1 MGKKAVHAYDMIVP
15 VAKRTVRTSGSP
27 SRYSA
32 AQAQRSIV
40 DTLGG
45 LEKGRRMGSY
55 VNGVEVVEQG
65 DVRADKVHVPTCHV
79 GVFVAWADDQDDQ
92 GRNVYCLWTWLA
104 G

>member
-1 MGKKAVHAYDMIVP
+1 
-15 VAKRTVRTSGSP
+15 
-27 SRYSA
+27 
-32 AQAQRSIV
+32 
-40 DTLGG
+40 
-45 LEKGRRMGSY
+45 MGSY